1 LADARITTFCHQRS
15 YVPSC
20 AGRIRSRRAASGSDS
35 GMPTAAGFTRRGDV
49 MLSDKETRFLE
60 AAVLVA
66 VPVCVAITAMIAIL
80 TLAGI

>member
-1 LADARITTFCHQRS
+1 
-15 YVPSC
+15 
-20 AGRIRSRRAASGSDS
+20 
-35 GMPTAAGFTRRGDV
+35 

>member
-1 LADARITTFCHQRS
+1 
-15 YVPSC
+15 
-20 AGRIRSRRAASGSDS
+20 
-35 GMPTAAGFTRRGDV
+35 MPTAAGFTRRGDV

-60 AAVLVA
+60 AALLVA